1 MDDTTTPKT
10 ILHLGLGSFHRAHQ
24 AVYLQ
29 RLIDQGD
36 TAWSIAGGNL
46 RPDMVETVAALQA
59 QGGAYTLETVTPAG
73 ERHYE
78 HITAIR
84 KIIPYEPSLAGLI
97 AVGADPATRII
108 SFTVTEAGYYLD
120 SHHRLDTRYADV
132 ASDLAGTTR
141 TTIYG
146 ALAAILDERRQRGS
160 GPVTLLNCDNL
171 RSNGERFRAGFVDF
185 LTRRGDDALLAWVQT
200 STSAP
205 NAMVDRITPRPL
217 PDVSARVK
225 AATGLDDRAALM
237 GEAFIQ
243 WVVEDHF
250 IAGRPAWENAGAEM
264 VQSVLPFEEAKIR
277 ILNSTHSCFAWAGTL
292 IGLSYIHEG
301 VGVAGIRKMAFD
313 YVTDC
318 VIPSLHESQD
328 PYPLD
333 LDAYR
338 DVVID
343 RFSNPYLQDTNQRVA
358 ADGFAKIPGFLWP
371 TFHECLAAGRPIAS
385 VAVLP
390 ALFFEFLG
398 RWHRGELA
406 YDYQDQ
412 GMNPASAHAFFASD
426 DPLAA
431 FCHDP
436 VLWGPLAG
444 DARLLAAIRAAHRQ
458 VLDFLMNATP
468 SGGNVG
474 ISSSQGSS
482 SDTPGEAMTA
492 RAAERGTGASFGG
505 RSPGSGAV
513 NDRGAGRL
521 AGQHALVTGAGG
533 GIGLAVVEA
542 YLAEG
547 ARCTAVDLA
556 KAAPADLQALLRD
569 YPERLQYVAADVAR
583 ADSISAMM
591 AAAAGRFGTVGVLF
605 NNAAV
610 FDLAPLLEATEAS
623 YQRIFDVNVKGLFFV
638 MQAVLQEMVAAGIK
652 GSVINLASQAGRRGE
667 ALVAHYCAS
676 KAAVISYT
684 QSAALAMAPHGI
696 RVNGISPGVVDTP
709 MWAHVD
715 SLFAKAEGLALGEKK
730 VAVGLAV
737 PLGRMGQPADIAGAA
752 VFLASAESSYITAQT
767 LNVDG
772 GNVMS

>member
-1 MDDTTTPKT
+1 MDATTAPKL

-78 HITAIR
+78 RITAIR

-97 AVGADPATRII
+97 DVGADPATRII
-108 SFTVTEAGYYLD
+108 SFTVTEAGYYLGSD
-120 SHHRLDTRYADV
+120 HRLDTRHADV

-141 TTIYG
+141 VTIYG

-171 RSNGERFRAGFVDF
+171 RSNGERFHAGFIDF
-185 LTRRGDDALLAWVQT
+185 LTRRGNDALLAWVQT
-200 STSAP
+200 STTAP

-217 PDVSARVK
+217 ADVAARVK
-225 AATGLDDRAALM
+225 AATGVDDRAALM

-243 WVVEDHF
+243 WVVEDRF

-264 VQSVLPFEEAKIR
+264 VSSVLPFEEAKIR

-292 IGLSYIHEG
+292 IGLAYIHEG
-301 VGVAGIRKMAFD
+301 VTVPAIRKMAFD

-338 DVVID
+338 DIVID
-343 RFSNPYLQDTNQRVA
+343 RFSNPWLQDTNQRVA
-358 ADGFAKIPGFLWP
+358 ADGFSKIPGFLWP
-371 TFHECLAAGRPIAS
+371 TFHECLAAGRSIAS
-385 VAVLP
+385 IAVLP

-412 GMNPASAHAFFASD
+412 GMDPASAHAFFAAA
-426 DPLAA
+426 DPLGA

-444 DARLLAAIRAAHRQ
+444 DARLLAAIRAGHRQ
-458 VLDFLMNATP
+458 VLALFVNPGSSGGPASASSAATP
-468 SGGNVG
+468 G
-474 ISSSQGSS
+474 QA
-482 SDTPGEAMTA
+482 PTA
-492 RAAERGTGASFGG
+492 RAAERGTAATFDSRSTGAG
-505 RSPGSGAV
+505 PA
-513 NDRGAGRL
+513 DAHGAGRL

-556 KAAPADLQALLRD
+556 PAAPDDLQALLRNH
-569 YPERLQYVAADVAR
+569 PETLQYVAADVVR
-583 ADSISAMM
+583 ADSIGAMM
-591 AAAAGRFGTVGVLF
+591 TAATRRFGTVGVLF

-638 MQAVLQEMVAAGIK
+638 MQAVLKQMVATGVA

-709 MWAHVD
+709 MWTQVD
-715 SLFAKAEGLALGEKK
+715 SLFAGAEGLALGEKK
-730 VAVGLAV
+730 AAVGRAV
-737 PLGRMGQPADIAGAA
+737 PLGRMGLPADIAGAA
-752 VFLASAESSYITAQT
+752 VFLASAASSYITAQT